1 MKLRDSLVPIYHC
14 IFLLNSVFC
23 FCTHLFTVNYQFTA
37 MTGALVNLHGRLLGK
52 PAEEQV
58 RRYGLVAAI
67 VGFIFHLSLYFLYQ
81 VGVLEVNSASTD
93 LLDSP
98 LDALYTP
105 FSILLAYEVYQLI
118 RAIPESF
125 STAVGKQFEIVTLLV
140 VRDIFKRLS
149 ELEFSGDWTVDSELK
164 LIVVECLTFITLFTT
179 SLIYRANS
187 SIETKVEFGNS
198 DLLNFVQNKQR
209 IALFL
214 LFTYIIMALFS
225 FSNWIISVSEGDGSV
240 TREIFFL
247 DFFTVLI
254 LADILILLISYGYST
269 DFTNLARNTGFILS
283 TVVLRVA
290 IGASGIS
297 SMVLFVLGGLLGIA
311 VLVISLKADEFQ
323 IDDDSSEE

>member
-1 MKLRDSLVPIYHC
+1 MAG
-14 IFLLNSVFC
+14 
-23 FCTHLFTVNYQFTA
+23 TTV
-37 MTGALVNLHGRLLGK
+37 VLHDRLLGK
-52 PAEEQV
+52 SAEQQV
-58 RRYGLVAAI
+58 RKIGLTTAI
-67 VGFIFHLSLYFLYQ
+67 IGFVIHLALWFTYQ
-81 VGVLEVNSASTD
+81 IGILEVGSASTD

-149 ELEFSGDWTVDSELK
+149 ELEFSGDWTIDSELK
-164 LIVVECLTFITLFTT
+164 LIVLECFTFITLFTT

-187 SIETKVEFGNS
+187 NTDTKVDFKDNE
-198 DLLNFVQNKQR
+198 LLNFVQNKQK
-209 IALFL
+209 IAVVL
-214 LFTYIIMALFS
+214 LATYLIVAIFS
-225 FSNWIISVSEGDGSV
+225 FTNWVISVSEGDGSV

-247 DFFTVLI
+247 DFFTILI

-290 IGASGIS
+290 IGATGVS
-297 SMVLFVLGGLLGIA
+297 SMTLFVLGGLLGIA

-323 IDDDSSEE
+323 VEDFDLTDE

>member
-1 MKLRDSLVPIYHC
+1 MP
-14 IFLLNSVFC
+14 NSVFR

-187 SIETKVEFGNS
+187 SIETKVDFGNS

-214 LFTYIIMALFS
+214 LFTYILMALFS

-290 IGASGIS
+290 IGATGIS

>member
-1 MKLRDSLVPIYHC
+1 MP
-14 IFLLNSVFC
+14 NSVFC
-23 FCTHLFTVNYQFTA
+23 FCTHLFTVNYQFTP

-187 SIETKVEFGNS
+187 STEAKVEFGNS

-290 IGASGIS
+290 IGATGIS

>member
-1 MKLRDSLVPIYHC
+1 VAI
-14 IFLLNSVFC
+14 
-23 FCTHLFTVNYQFTA
+23 TA
-37 MTGALVNLHGRLLGK
+37 LGLHDRLLGK
-52 PAEEQV
+52 SAEQQV
-58 RRYGLVAAI
+58 RKFGLATAI
-67 VGFIFHLSLYFLYQ
+67 VGFVIHLLLWFTYQ
-81 VGVLEVNSASTD
+81 IGILKVGSASTD

-149 ELEFSGDWTVDSELK
+149 ELEFSGDWTIDSELK
-164 LIVVECLTFITLFTT
+164 LIVIECLTFITLFTT

-187 SIETKVEFGNS
+187 NTDTKVDFKDNE
-198 DLLNFVQNKQR
+198 LLNFVQNKQK
-209 IALFL
+209 IAVVL
-214 LFTYIIMALFS
+214 LATYLVVAMFS
-225 FSNWIISVSEGDGSV
+225 FSNWIISVGEGDGSV

-247 DFFTVLI
+247 DFFTILI

-290 IGASGIS
+290 IGATGVS

-311 VLVISLKADEFQ
+311 VLIISLKADEFQ
-323 IDDDSSEE
+323 IEEFDVTAE

>member
-1 MKLRDSLVPIYHC
+1 MAG
-14 IFLLNSVFC
+14 
-23 FCTHLFTVNYQFTA
+23 TTV
-37 MTGALVNLHGRLLGK
+37 ALHDRLLGK
-52 PAEEQV
+52 SAEQQV
-58 RRYGLVAAI
+58 RKIGLTTAI
-67 VGFIFHLSLYFLYQ
+67 IGFVIHLALWFAYQIGILQ
-81 VGVLEVNSASTD
+81 VGSASTD

-149 ELEFSGDWTVDSELK
+149 ELEFSGDWTIDSELK
-164 LIVVECLTFITLFTT
+164 LIVLECLTFITLFTT

-187 SIETKVEFGNS
+187 NTDTRVDFKDNE
-198 DLLNFVQNKQR
+198 LLNFVQNKQK
-209 IALFL
+209 IAVIL
-214 LFTYIIMALFS
+214 LATYLIVAIFS
-225 FSNWIISVSEGDGSV
+225 FTNWVISVSEGDGSV

-247 DFFTVLI
+247 DFFTILI

-290 IGASGIS
+290 IGATGVS
-297 SMVLFVLGGLLGIA
+297 SMILFVLGGLLGIA

-323 IDDDSSEE
+323 VEDFDLTDE

>member
-1 MKLRDSLVPIYHC
+1 
-14 IFLLNSVFC
+14 
-23 FCTHLFTVNYQFTA
+23 
-37 MTGALVNLHGRLLGK
+37 MTDALVNLHGRLLGK

-58 RRYGLVAAI
+58 RRYALVAAI
-67 VGFIFHLSLYFLYQ
+67 VGFVIHLTLWFLYQ
-81 VGVLEVNSASTD
+81 AGILEVTTASTD

-98 LDALYTP
+98 LDSLYTP

-164 LIVVECLTFITLFTT
+164 LIVVECFTFITLFTT

-187 SIETKVEFGNS
+187 STETKVDFKNN
-198 DLLNFVQNKQR
+198 DLLNFVQNKQK
-209 IALFL
+209 IAVFL
-214 LFTYIIMALFS
+214 LATYIVMAILS
-225 FSNWIISVSEGDGSV
+225 VSSWILSVSEGDGSV
-240 TREIFFL
+240 TRELFFL

-290 IGASGIS
+290 IGAAGLS
-297 SMVLFVLGGLLGIA
+297 SMILFVMGGLLGIA
-311 VLVISLKADEFQ
+311 VLVISLKADEFH
-323 IDDDSSEE
+323 IEDSDTSEE

>member
-1 MKLRDSLVPIYHC
+1 MANGLV
-14 IFLLNSVFC
+14 SV
-23 FCTHLFTVNYQFTA
+23 HD
-37 MTGALVNLHGRLLGK
+37 RLLGK
-52 PAEEQV
+52 PAEAYI
-58 RRYGLVAAI
+58 RGISLISAIIGLIA
-67 VGFIFHLSLYFLYQ
+67 HLLLWIAYQ
-81 VGVLEVNSASTD
+81 AEIISVSAGSAG

-149 ELEFSGDWTVDSELK
+149 EIEFNGDWTVDSELK
-164 LIVVECLTFITLFTT
+164 LVVIECFTFLTLFTT

-187 SIETKVEFGNS
+187 TSEEKDNSIDAELS
-198 DLLNFVQNKQR
+198 NFVANKQK

-214 LFTYIIMALFS
+214 LGTYVIIAAFS
-225 FSNWIISVSEGDGSV
+225 FTNWAISVSEGDGSV

-290 IGASGIS
+290 IGAGGLS
-297 SMVLFVLGGLLGIA
+297 SMILFVLGGILGTT
-311 VLVISLKADEFQ
+311 VLIISLRFHQFHIDE
-323 IDDDSSEE
+323 DDLTAE

>member
-1 MKLRDSLVPIYHC
+1 ML
-14 IFLLNSVFC
+14 
-23 FCTHLFTVNYQFTA
+23 
-37 MTGALVNLHGRLLGK
+37 GLHDRLLGK
-52 PAEEQV
+52 PAEHQV
-58 RRYGLVAAI
+58 RKFGLVAAI
-67 VGFIFHLSLYFLYQ
+67 VGFVIHLLLWFTYQ
-81 VGVLEVNSASTD
+81 IGILEVGTASTD

-149 ELEFSGDWTVDSELK
+149 ELEFSGDWTIDSELK
-164 LIVVECLTFITLFTT
+164 LIIIECFTFITLFTT

-187 SIETKVEFGNS
+187 NTDAKVDFKDS
-198 DLLNFVQNKQR
+198 DLLNFVQNKQK
-209 IALFL
+209 IAVVL
-214 LFTYIIMALFS
+214 LATYLVVAMFS
-225 FSNWIISVSEGDGSV
+225 FSNWIISVGEGDGSV

-247 DFFTVLI
+247 DFFTILI

-290 IGASGIS
+290 IGATGVS
-297 SMVLFVLGGLLGIA
+297 SMILFVLGGILGIA
-311 VLVISLKADEFQ
+311 VLIISLKADEFQ
-323 IDDDSSEE
+323 VEEFDFTAE

>member
-1 MKLRDSLVPIYHC
+1 MAV
-14 IFLLNSVFC
+14 SV
-23 FCTHLFTVNYQFTA
+23 LW
-37 MTGALVNLHGRLLGK
+37 LHDRLLGK
-52 PAEEQV
+52 PAEHQV
-58 RRYGLVAAI
+58 RKFGLVAAI
-67 VGFIFHLSLYFLYQ
+67 VGFVIHLLLWFTYQ
-81 VGVLEVNSASTD
+81 IGILEVGSASTD

-149 ELEFSGDWTVDSELK
+149 ELEFSGDWTIDSELK
-164 LIVVECLTFITLFTT
+164 LIIIECFTFITLFTT

-187 SIETKVEFGNS
+187 NTDAKVDFKDS
-198 DLLNFVQNKQR
+198 DLLNFVQNKQK
-209 IALFL
+209 IAVVL
-214 LFTYIIMALFS
+214 LATYLVVAMFS
-225 FSNWIISVSEGDGSV
+225 FSNWIISVGEGDGSV

-247 DFFTVLI
+247 DFFTILI

-290 IGASGIS
+290 IGATGVS
-297 SMVLFVLGGLLGIA
+297 SMILFVLGGILGIA
-311 VLVISLKADEFQ
+311 VLIISLKADEFQ
-323 IDDDSSEE
+323 VEEFDFTAE

>member
-1 MKLRDSLVPIYHC
+1 MVL
-14 IFLLNSVFC
+14 
-23 FCTHLFTVNYQFTA
+23 T
-37 MTGALVNLHGRLLGK
+37 LHDRLLGK
-52 PAEEQV
+52 SAEQQV
-58 RRYGLVAAI
+58 RKFGLTAAI
-67 VGFIFHLSLYFLYQ
+67 VGFAIHLTLWFLYQ
-81 VGVLEVNSASTD
+81 IDAINLGNASAD
-93 LLDSP
+93 LVDSP

-149 ELEFSGDWTVDSELK
+149 EIEFSGDWAVDSELK
-164 LIVVECLTFITLFTT
+164 LIVLECLTFITLFTT

-187 SIETKVEFGNS
+187 HTESKVDFQDSE
-198 DLLNFVQNKQR
+198 LMNFVQNKQK
-209 IALFL
+209 IAVVL
-214 LFTYIIMALFS
+214 LATYLIVAMSS
-225 FSNWIISVSEGDGSV
+225 FSNWIVSVSEGDGSV

-247 DFFTVLI
+247 DFFTILI

-290 IGASGIS
+290 IGATGVS
-297 SMVLFVLGGLLGIA
+297 SMVMFVLGGLVGIA
-311 VLVISLKADEFQ
+311 VLIISLKADEFQ
-323 IDDDSSEE
+323 VEDFDFTDE

>member
-1 MKLRDSLVPIYHC
+1 MP
-14 IFLLNSVFC
+14 NSVFC

-187 SIETKVEFGNS
+187 SAEAKVEFGNS

-290 IGASGIS
+290 IGATGIS

>member
-1 MKLRDSLVPIYHC
+1 MPV
-14 IFLLNSVFC
+14 SV
-23 FCTHLFTVNYQFTA
+23 L
-37 MTGALVNLHGRLLGK
+37 GLHDRLLGK
-52 PAEEQV
+52 PAEHQV
-58 RRYGLVAAI
+58 RKFGLVAAI
-67 VGFIFHLSLYFLYQ
+67 VGFVIHLLLWFTYQ
-81 VGVLEVNSASTD
+81 IGILEVGSASTD

-149 ELEFSGDWTVDSELK
+149 ELEFSGDWTIDSELK
-164 LIVVECLTFITLFTT
+164 LIIIECFTFITLFTT

-187 SIETKVEFGNS
+187 NTDTKVDFKDS
-198 DLLNFVQNKQR
+198 DLLNFVQNKQK
-209 IALFL
+209 IAVVL
-214 LFTYIIMALFS
+214 LATYLVVAMFS
-225 FSNWIISVSEGDGSV
+225 FSNWIISVGEGDGSV

-247 DFFTVLI
+247 DFFTILI

-290 IGASGIS
+290 IGATGVS
-297 SMVLFVLGGLLGIA
+297 SMILFVLGGVLGIA
-311 VLVISLKADEFQ
+311 VLIISLKADEFQ
-323 IDDDSSEE
+323 VEEFDFTAE

>member
-1 MKLRDSLVPIYHC
+1 MAG
-14 IFLLNSVFC
+14 
-23 FCTHLFTVNYQFTA
+23 TTV
-37 MTGALVNLHGRLLGK
+37 ALHDRLLGK
-52 PAEEQV
+52 SAEQQV
-58 RRYGLVAAI
+58 RKIGLTTAI
-67 VGFIFHLSLYFLYQ
+67 IGFVIHLALWFAYQIGILQ
-81 VGVLEVNSASTD
+81 VGSASTD

-149 ELEFSGDWTVDSELK
+149 ELEFSGDWTIDSELK
-164 LIVVECLTFITLFTT
+164 LIVLECLTFITLFTT

-187 SIETKVEFGNS
+187 NTDTKVDFKDNE
-198 DLLNFVQNKQR
+198 LLNFVQNKQK
-209 IALFL
+209 IAVVL
-214 LFTYIIMALFS
+214 LATYLIVAIFS
-225 FSNWIISVSEGDGSV
+225 FTNWVISVSEGDGSV

-247 DFFTVLI
+247 DFFTILI

-290 IGASGIS
+290 IGATGVS
-297 SMVLFVLGGLLGIA
+297 SMILFVLGGLLGIA

-323 IDDDSSEE
+323 VEDFDLTDE

>member
-1 MKLRDSLVPIYHC
+1 MAG
-14 IFLLNSVFC
+14 
-23 FCTHLFTVNYQFTA
+23 TTV
-37 MTGALVNLHGRLLGK
+37 ALHDRLLGK
-52 PAEEQV
+52 SAEQQV
-58 RRYGLVAAI
+58 RKIGLTTAI
-67 VGFIFHLSLYFLYQ
+67 IGFVIHLALWFAYQ
-81 VGVLEVNSASTD
+81 IGILEVGSASTD

-164 LIVVECLTFITLFTT
+164 LIVLECLTFITLFTT

-187 SIETKVEFGNS
+187 NTDTKVDFKDNE
-198 DLLNFVQNKQR
+198 LLNFVQNKQK
-209 IALFL
+209 IAVVL
-214 LFTYIIMALFS
+214 LATYLIVAIFS
-225 FSNWIISVSEGDGSV
+225 FTNWVISLSEGDGAV

-247 DFFTVLI
+247 DFFTILI

-290 IGASGIS
+290 IGATGVS
-297 SMVLFVLGGLLGIA
+297 SMILFVLRGLLRIA
-311 VLVISLKADEFQ
+311 VLVISLRADEFQ
-323 IDDDSSEE
+323 VEDLDLTDE

>member
-1 MKLRDSLVPIYHC
+1 MAG
-14 IFLLNSVFC
+14 
-23 FCTHLFTVNYQFTA
+23 TTV
-37 MTGALVNLHGRLLGK
+37 ALHDRLLGK
-52 PAEEQV
+52 SAEQQV
-58 RRYGLVAAI
+58 RKIGLTTAI
-67 VGFIFHLSLYFLYQ
+67 IGFVIHLALWFAYQ
-81 VGVLEVNSASTD
+81 IGILEVGSASTD

-164 LIVVECLTFITLFTT
+164 LIVLECLTFITLFTT

-187 SIETKVEFGNS
+187 NTDTKVDFKDNE
-198 DLLNFVQNKQR
+198 LLNFVQNKQK
-209 IALFL
+209 IAVVL
-214 LFTYIIMALFS
+214 LATYLIVAIFS
-225 FSNWIISVSEGDGSV
+225 FTNWVISVSEGDGSV

-247 DFFTVLI
+247 DFFTILI

-290 IGASGIS
+290 IGATGVS
-297 SMVLFVLGGLLGIA
+297 SMILFVLGGLLGIA
-311 VLVISLKADEFQ
+311 VLVISLRADDFQ
-323 IDDDSSEE
+323 VEDLDLTDE

>member
-1 MKLRDSLVPIYHC
+1 MIL
-14 IFLLNSVFC
+14 
-23 FCTHLFTVNYQFTA
+23 T
-37 MTGALVNLHGRLLGK
+37 LHERLLGK
-52 PAEEQV
+52 SAEQQV
-58 RRYGLVAAI
+58 RKFGLTAAI
-67 VGFIFHLSLYFLYQ
+67 VGFAIHLTIWFLYQ
-81 VGVLEVNSASTD
+81 IDAINLGNASAD
-93 LLDSP
+93 LVDSP

-149 ELEFSGDWTVDSELK
+149 EIEFSGDWAVDSELK
-164 LIVVECLTFITLFTT
+164 LIVLECLTFITLFTT

-187 SIETKVEFGNS
+187 HTESKVDFQDSE
-198 DLLNFVQNKQR
+198 LMNFVQNKQK
-209 IALFL
+209 IAVVL
-214 LFTYIIMALFS
+214 LATYLIVAMSS
-225 FSNWIISVSEGDGSV
+225 FSNWIVSVSEGDGSV

-247 DFFTVLI
+247 DFFTILI

-290 IGASGIS
+290 IGATGVS
-297 SMVLFVLGGLLGIA
+297 SMVMFVLGGLVGIA
-311 VLVISLKADEFQ
+311 VLIISLKADEFQ
-323 IDDDSSEE
+323 VEDFDFTDE

>member
-1 MKLRDSLVPIYHC
+1 MPIYHC
-14 IFLLNSVFC
+14 IFMPNSVFC

-125 STAVGKQFEIVTLLV
+125 STAVGKQFEIVSLLV

-187 SIETKVEFGNS
+187 STEAKVEFGNS

-269 DFTNLARNTGFILS
+269 DFPNLARNTGFILS

-290 IGASGIS
+290 IGATGIS

>member
-1 MKLRDSLVPIYHC
+1 MAG
-14 IFLLNSVFC
+14 
-23 FCTHLFTVNYQFTA
+23 TTV
-37 MTGALVNLHGRLLGK
+37 ALHDWLLGK
-52 PAEEQV
+52 SAEQQV
-58 RRYGLVAAI
+58 RKIGLTTAI
-67 VGFIFHLSLYFLYQ
+67 IGFVIHLALWFAYQ
-81 VGVLEVNSASTD
+81 IGILEVGSASTD

-149 ELEFSGDWTVDSELK
+149 ELEFSGDWTIDSELK
-164 LIVVECLTFITLFTT
+164 LIVLECFTFITLFTT

-187 SIETKVEFGNS
+187 NTDTTVDFKDNE
-198 DLLNFVQNKQR
+198 LLNFVQNKQK
-209 IALFL
+209 IAVVL
-214 LFTYIIMALFS
+214 LATYLIVAIFS
-225 FSNWIISVSEGDGSV
+225 FTNWVISVSEGDGSV

-247 DFFTVLI
+247 DFFTILI

-290 IGASGIS
+290 IGATGVS
-297 SMVLFVLGGLLGIA
+297 SMILFVLGGLLGIA

-323 IDDDSSEE
+323 VEDFDLTDE

>member
-1 MKLRDSLVPIYHC
+1 MAG
-14 IFLLNSVFC
+14 
-23 FCTHLFTVNYQFTA
+23 TTV
-37 MTGALVNLHGRLLGK
+37 ALHERLLGK
-52 PAEEQV
+52 SAEQQV
-58 RRYGLVAAI
+58 RKIGLTTAI
-67 VGFIFHLSLYFLYQ
+67 IGFVIHLALWFAYQ
-81 VGVLEVNSASTD
+81 IGILEVGSASTD

-149 ELEFSGDWTVDSELK
+149 ELEFSGDWTIDSELK
-164 LIVVECLTFITLFTT
+164 LIVLECLTFITLFTT

-187 SIETKVEFGNS
+187 NTDTTVDFKDNE
-198 DLLNFVQNKQR
+198 LLNFVQNKQK
-209 IALFL
+209 IAVVL
-214 LFTYIIMALFS
+214 LATYLIVAIFS
-225 FSNWIISVSEGDGSV
+225 FTNWVISVSEGDGSV

-247 DFFTVLI
+247 DFFTILI

-290 IGASGIS
+290 IGATGVS
-297 SMVLFVLGGLLGIA
+297 SMILFVLGGLLGIA

-323 IDDDSSEE
+323 VEDFDLTDE

>member
-1 MKLRDSLVPIYHC
+1 MVIH
-14 IFLLNSVFC
+14 LLLWIAYQTDIISVS
-23 FCTHLFTVNYQFTA
+23 A
-37 MTGALVNLHGRLLGK
+37 G
-52 PAEEQV
+52 
-58 RRYGLVAAI
+58 
-67 VGFIFHLSLYFLYQ
+67 
-81 VGVLEVNSASTD
+81 SAS

-149 ELEFSGDWTVDSELK
+149 EIEFNGDWTVDSELK
-164 LIVVECLTFITLFTT
+164 LVVIECFTFLILFTT

-187 SIETKVEFGNS
+187 SSEAKS
-198 DLLNFVQNKQR
+198 DSTDIGLSNFVANKQK

-214 LFTYIIMALFS
+214 LGTYVIMAAFS
-225 FSNWIISVSEGDGSV
+225 FTNWAISVSEGDGSV

-290 IGASGIS
+290 IGASGLS
-297 SMVLFVLGGLLGIA
+297 SMILFILGGILGTT
-311 VLVISLKADEFQ
+311 VLIISLRFHEFHIDEV
-323 IDDDSSEE
+323 DLTAE

>member
-1 MKLRDSLVPIYHC
+1 
-14 IFLLNSVFC
+14 
-23 FCTHLFTVNYQFTA
+23 
-37 MTGALVNLHGRLLGK
+37 MTDALVNLHERLLGK

-58 RRYGLVAAI
+58 RRYALVAAI
-67 VGFIFHLSLYFLYQ
+67 VGFVIHLTLWFLYQ
-81 VGVLEVNSASTD
+81 AGILEVTTASTD

-98 LDALYTP
+98 LDSLYTP

-164 LIVVECLTFITLFTT
+164 LIVVECFTFITLFTT

-187 SIETKVEFGNS
+187 STETKVDFKNN
-198 DLLNFVQNKQR
+198 DLLNFVQNKQK
-209 IALFL
+209 IAVFL
-214 LFTYIIMALFS
+214 LATYIVMATLS
-225 FSNWIISVSEGDGSV
+225 VSSWIISVSEGDGSV
-240 TREIFFL
+240 TRELFFL

-290 IGASGIS
+290 IGAAGLS
-297 SMVLFVLGGLLGIA
+297 SMILFVMGGLLGIA
-311 VLVISLKADEFQ
+311 VLVISLKADEFH
-323 IDDDSSEE
+323 IEDSDTSEE

>member
-1 MKLRDSLVPIYHC
+1 MP
-14 IFLLNSVFC
+14 NSVFC

-164 LIVVECLTFITLFTT
+164 LIVIECLTFITLFTT

-187 SIETKVEFGNS
+187 STETKVEFGNS

>member
-1 MKLRDSLVPIYHC
+1 MSR
-14 IFLLNSVFC
+14 
-23 FCTHLFTVNYQFTA
+23 TTV
-37 MTGALVNLHGRLLGK
+37 VLHDRLLGK
-52 PAEEQV
+52 SAEQQV
-58 RRYGLVAAI
+58 RKIGLTAAI
-67 VGFIFHLSLYFLYQ
+67 IGFVIHLALWFAYQ
-81 VGVLEVNSASTD
+81 IGILEVGSASTD

-149 ELEFSGDWTVDSELK
+149 ELEFSGDWTIDSELK
-164 LIVVECLTFITLFTT
+164 LIVLECFTFITLFTT

-187 SIETKVEFGNS
+187 NTDTTVDFKDNE
-198 DLLNFVQNKQR
+198 LLNFVQNKQK
-209 IALFL
+209 IAVFL
-214 LFTYIIMALFS
+214 LATYLIVAIFS
-225 FSNWIISVSEGDGSV
+225 FTNWVISLSEGDGSV

-247 DFFTVLI
+247 DFFTILI

-290 IGASGIS
+290 IGATGVS
-297 SMVLFVLGGLLGIA
+297 SMILFVLGGLLGIA

-323 IDDDSSEE
+323 VEDLDLTEE

>member
-1 MKLRDSLVPIYHC
+1 MAVSVLR
-14 IFLLNSVFC
+14 
-23 FCTHLFTVNYQFTA
+23 
-37 MTGALVNLHGRLLGK
+37 LHDRLLGK
-52 PAEEQV
+52 PAEHQV
-58 RRYGLVAAI
+58 RKFGLVAAI
-67 VGFIFHLSLYFLYQ
+67 VGFVIHLLLWFTYQ
-81 VGVLEVNSASTD
+81 IGILEVGSASTD

-149 ELEFSGDWTVDSELK
+149 ELEFSGDWTIDSELK
-164 LIVVECLTFITLFTT
+164 LIIIECFTFITLFTT

-187 SIETKVEFGNS
+187 NTDAKVDFKDS
-198 DLLNFVQNKQR
+198 DLLNFVQNKQK
-209 IALFL
+209 IAVVL
-214 LFTYIIMALFS
+214 LATYLVVAMFS
-225 FSNWIISVSEGDGSV
+225 FSNWIISVGEGDGSV

-247 DFFTVLI
+247 DFFTILI

-290 IGASGIS
+290 IGATGVS
-297 SMVLFVLGGLLGIA
+297 SMILFVLGGILGIA
-311 VLVISLKADEFQ
+311 VLIISLKADEFQ
-323 IDDDSSEE
+323 VEEFDFTAE

>member
-1 MKLRDSLVPIYHC
+1 MIL
-14 IFLLNSVFC
+14 
-23 FCTHLFTVNYQFTA
+23 T
-37 MTGALVNLHGRLLGK
+37 LHDRLLGK
-52 PAEEQV
+52 SAEQQV
-58 RRYGLVAAI
+58 RKFGLTAAI
-67 VGFIFHLSLYFLYQ
+67 VGFAIHLTLWFLYQ
-81 VGVLEVNSASTD
+81 KDAINLGNASAD
-93 LLDSP
+93 LVDSP

-149 ELEFSGDWTVDSELK
+149 EIEFSGDWAVDSELK
-164 LIVVECLTFITLFTT
+164 LIVLECLTFITLFTT

-187 SIETKVEFGNS
+187 HTESKVDFQDSE
-198 DLLNFVQNKQR
+198 LMNFVQNKQK
-209 IALFL
+209 IAVVL
-214 LFTYIIMALFS
+214 LATYLIVAMSS
-225 FSNWIISVSEGDGSV
+225 FSNWIVSVSEGDGSV

-247 DFFTVLI
+247 DFFTILI

-290 IGASGIS
+290 IGATGVS
-297 SMVLFVLGGLLGIA
+297 SMVMFVLGGLVGIA
-311 VLVISLKADEFQ
+311 VLIISLKADEFQ
-323 IDDDSSEE
+323 VEDFDFTDE

>member
-1 MKLRDSLVPIYHC
+1 MAG
-14 IFLLNSVFC
+14 
-23 FCTHLFTVNYQFTA
+23 TTV
-37 MTGALVNLHGRLLGK
+37 ALHDRLLGK
-52 PAEEQV
+52 SAEQQV
-58 RRYGLVAAI
+58 RKIGLTTAI
-67 VGFIFHLSLYFLYQ
+67 IGFVIHLALWFAYQ
-81 VGVLEVNSASTD
+81 IGILEVGSASTD

-164 LIVVECLTFITLFTT
+164 LIVLECLTFITLFTT

-187 SIETKVEFGNS
+187 NTDTKVDFKDNE
-198 DLLNFVQNKQR
+198 LLNFVQNKQK
-209 IALFL
+209 IAVVL
-214 LFTYIIMALFS
+214 LATYLIVAIFS
-225 FSNWIISVSEGDGSV
+225 FTNWVISLSEGDGSV

-247 DFFTVLI
+247 DFFTILI

-290 IGASGIS
+290 IGATGVS
-297 SMVLFVLGGLLGIA
+297 SMILFVLGGLLGIA

-323 IDDDSSEE
+323 VEDLDLTDE

>member
-1 MKLRDSLVPIYHC
+1 MIL
-14 IFLLNSVFC
+14 
-23 FCTHLFTVNYQFTA
+23 T
-37 MTGALVNLHGRLLGK
+37 LHDRLLGK
-52 PAEEQV
+52 SAEQQV
-58 RRYGLVAAI
+58 RKFGLTAAI
-67 VGFIFHLSLYFLYQ
+67 VGFAIHLTLWFLYQ
-81 VGVLEVNSASTD
+81 IDAINLGNASAD
-93 LLDSP
+93 LVDSP

-149 ELEFSGDWTVDSELK
+149 EIEFSGDWAVDSELK
-164 LIVVECLTFITLFTT
+164 LIVLECLTFITLFTT

-187 SIETKVEFGNS
+187 HTESKVDFQDSE
-198 DLLNFVQNKQR
+198 LVNFVQNKQK
-209 IALFL
+209 IAVVL
-214 LFTYIIMALFS
+214 LATYLIVAMSS
-225 FSNWIISVSEGDGSV
+225 FSNWIVSVSEGDGSV

-247 DFFTVLI
+247 DFFTILI

-290 IGASGIS
+290 IGATGVS
-297 SMVLFVLGGLLGIA
+297 SMVRFVLGGLVGIA
-311 VLVISLKADEFQ
+311 VLIISLKADEFQ
-323 IDDDSSEE
+323 VEDFDFTDE

>member
-1 MKLRDSLVPIYHC
+1 MAG
-14 IFLLNSVFC
+14 
-23 FCTHLFTVNYQFTA
+23 TTV
-37 MTGALVNLHGRLLGK
+37 VLHDRLLGK
-52 PAEEQV
+52 SAEQQV
-58 RRYGLVAAI
+58 RKIGLTTAI
-67 VGFIFHLSLYFLYQ
+67 IGFVIHLALWFTYQ
-81 VGVLEVNSASTD
+81 IGILEVGSASTD

-149 ELEFSGDWTVDSELK
+149 ELEFSGDWTIDSELK
-164 LIVVECLTFITLFTT
+164 LIVLECFTFITLFTT

-187 SIETKVEFGNS
+187 NTDTTVDFKDNE
-198 DLLNFVQNKQR
+198 LLNFVQNKQK
-209 IALFL
+209 IAVVL
-214 LFTYIIMALFS
+214 LATYLIVAIFS
-225 FSNWIISVSEGDGSV
+225 FTNWVISVSEGDGSV

-247 DFFTVLI
+247 DFFTILI

-290 IGASGIS
+290 IGATGVS
-297 SMVLFVLGGLLGIA
+297 SMTLFVLGGLLGIA
-311 VLVISLKADEFQ
+311 VLVISLKNDEFQ
-323 IDDDSSEE
+323 VEDFDLTDE

>member
-1 MKLRDSLVPIYHC
+1 ML
-14 IFLLNSVFC
+14 
-23 FCTHLFTVNYQFTA
+23 
-37 MTGALVNLHGRLLGK
+37 GLHDRLLGK
-52 PAEEQV
+52 PAEHQV
-58 RRYGLVAAI
+58 RKFGLAAAI
-67 VGFIFHLSLYFLYQ
+67 VGFVIHLLLWFTYQ
-81 VGVLEVNSASTD
+81 IGILEVGSASTD

-149 ELEFSGDWTVDSELK
+149 ELEFNGDWTIDSELK
-164 LIVVECLTFITLFTT
+164 LIIIECFTFIILFTT

-187 SIETKVEFGNS
+187 NTDTKVDFKDS
-198 DLLNFVQNKQR
+198 DLLNFVQNKQK
-209 IALFL
+209 IAVVL
-214 LFTYIIMALFS
+214 LATYLVVAMFS

-247 DFFTVLI
+247 DFFTILI

-290 IGASGIS
+290 IGATGVS
-297 SMVLFVLGGLLGIA
+297 SMILFVLGGLLGIA
-311 VLVISLKADEFQ
+311 VLIISLKADEFQ
-323 IDDDSSEE
+323 VEEFDFTAE

>member
-1 MKLRDSLVPIYHC
+1 MAV
-14 IFLLNSVFC
+14 SV
-23 FCTHLFTVNYQFTA
+23 L
-37 MTGALVNLHGRLLGK
+37 GLHDRLLGK
-52 PAEEQV
+52 PAEHQV
-58 RRYGLVAAI
+58 RKFGLVAAI
-67 VGFIFHLSLYFLYQ
+67 VGFVIHLLLWFTYQ
-81 VGVLEVNSASTD
+81 IGILEVGSASTD

-149 ELEFSGDWTVDSELK
+149 ELEFSGDWTIDSELK
-164 LIVVECLTFITLFTT
+164 LIIIECFTFITLFTT

-187 SIETKVEFGNS
+187 TTDAKVDFKDS
-198 DLLNFVQNKQR
+198 DLLNFVQNKQK
-209 IALFL
+209 IAVVL
-214 LFTYIIMALFS
+214 LATYLVVAMFS
-225 FSNWIISVSEGDGSV
+225 FSNWIISVGEGDGSV

-247 DFFTVLI
+247 DFFTILI

-290 IGASGIS
+290 IGATGVS
-297 SMVLFVLGGLLGIA
+297 SMILFVLGGILGIA
-311 VLVISLKADEFQ
+311 VLIISLKADEFQ
-323 IDDDSSEE
+323 VEEFDFTAE

>member
-1 MKLRDSLVPIYHC
+1 MVL
-14 IFLLNSVFC
+14 
-23 FCTHLFTVNYQFTA
+23 T
-37 MTGALVNLHGRLLGK
+37 LHERLLGK
-52 PAEEQV
+52 SAEQQV
-58 RRYGLVAAI
+58 RKFGLTAAI
-67 VGFIFHLSLYFLYQ
+67 VGFAIHLTLWFLYQ
-81 VGVLEVNSASTD
+81 IDAINLGNASAD
-93 LLDSP
+93 LVDSP

-149 ELEFSGDWTVDSELK
+149 EIEFSGDWAVDSELK
-164 LIVVECLTFITLFTT
+164 LIVLECLTFITLFTT

-187 SIETKVEFGNS
+187 HTESKVDFQDSE
-198 DLLNFVQNKQR
+198 LMNFVQNKQK
-209 IALFL
+209 IAVVL
-214 LFTYIIMALFS
+214 LATYLIVAMSS
-225 FSNWIISVSEGDGSV
+225 FSNWIVSVSEGDGSV

-247 DFFTVLI
+247 DFFTILI

-290 IGASGIS
+290 IGATGVS
-297 SMVLFVLGGLLGIA
+297 SMVMFVLGGLVGIA
-311 VLVISLKADEFQ
+311 VLIISLKADEFQ
-323 IDDDSSEE
+323 VEDFDFTDE